1 MPKSYKKLQKK
12 LTFDNL
18 MKQLDQHFQE
28 IADHRRNNTTYS
40 LSDVLKSGFA
50 MFSLKCPSLLSFQ
63 EQTRNE
69 RRNLK
74 QIYRIGDIPSDTQMR
89 TVLDG
94 VEVDS
99 VRNLFP
105 ELLTRLSQ
113 AGVIKEYEYWK
124 SHAVISIDG
133 VEHFNSN
140 RVHCANCT
148 TRTLRDGTL
157 SYSHAALAAVLVHP
171 DQKEVWPMDF
181 EPSICQD
188 GSQKNDC
195 ERVAAK
201 RLYQSLKE
209 KYPDLLMLLVEDA
222 LYGTAPNIRQ
232 IRENGWH
239 YIISVKPDDHKSLFK
254 QFEWRRS
261 NGVVKSF
268 ETIGENGRVQR
279 FSWTE
284 GLYLC
289 DSAPDVV
296 VNFLW
301 FEEENEKGKTTRW
314 TWVTSLPL
322 SRRTVEKVM
331 KAGRARWKIE
341 NETFNTLK
349 RQGYNFEHNY
359 GHGEQNLAS
368 VLALLMMLAFLVD
381 QIQERCCELFRGL
394 RSGLKTRK
402 KLWETMRSLFKIVRL
417 KSMEALY
424 WRMAGLYEIQLN

>member
-1 MPKSYKKLQKK
+1 
-12 LTFDNL
+12 
-18 MKQLDQHFQE
+18 
-28 IADHRRNNTTYS
+28 
-40 LSDVLKSGFA
+40 V
-50 MFSLKCPSLLSFQ
+50 
-63 EQTRNE
+63 
-69 RRNLK
+69 
-74 QIYRIGDIPSDTQMR
+74 
-89 TVLDG
+89 
-94 VEVDS
+94 
-99 VRNLFP
+99 FP
-105 ELLTRLSQ
+105 
-113 AGVIKEYEYWK
+113 I
-124 SHAVISIDG
+124 
-133 VEHFNSN
+133 
-140 RVHCANCT
+140 
-148 TRTLRDGTL
+148 
-157 SYSHAALAAVLVHP
+157 
-171 DQKEVWPMDF
+171 DF
-181 EPSICQD
+181 EPIICQD

-201 RLYQSLKE
+201 RLYPSLKE

-232 IRENGWH
+232 IRENDWH

-261 NGVVKSF
+261 TGAVKSF

-301 FEEENEKGKTTRW
+301 FEEENEKGKITRW

-322 SRRTVEKVM
+322 DRRTVEKVM

-349 RQGYNFEHNY
+349 TQGYNFEHNY
-359 GHGEQNLAS
+359 GHGEKNLAS

-424 WRMAGLYEIQLN
+424 RRMAGLYEIQLN